1 MEEKQRII
9 DLIKNAD
16 ISNDFWSYEI
26 LDTIQNKYA
35 KGYLSAKL
43 SELNE
48 SLCEDQEDYRE
59 DFLSACEYNIWNEK

>member
-1 MEEKQRII
+1 MEEKLRII
-9 DLIKNAD
+9 ELIKSAD
-16 ISNDFWSYEI
+16 ISKDFWSYEI

-48 SLCEDQEDYRE
+48 SLCEDQEYWRK
-59 DFLSACEYNIWNEK
+59 DFLSACEHNIWNEE